1 MAQQWLS
8 IVEYARAYN
17 ISDMTIRRRIKT
29 GKLSATLKDGK
40 YFIPVDSEK
49 LPRRDGD
56 TPSFPNSS
64 PPLPSANGVTVGSP
78 TDSSHPPES
87 SHHQP
92 NPFPA
97 HYIQSAQAGSS
108 HNSPFTSPALSSSPP
123 PSSTPVPPPAATS
136 SNPISIS
143 TSTSHSLAE
152 SSSSWSPART
162 NDTRPASAP
171 DSSQLPKNLTSPLNQ
186 NPAATVNI
194 HAAKLL
200 SFCEDFIQQA
210 KLQQQ
215 EVTKSYE
222 NKLLYLE
229 KSLEFKEA
237 KITELQQ
244 KIEDLELLIKIF
256 EAKTAS
262 ESVPTT
268 TPAASRGENLRSS
281 HFS

>member
-1 MAQQWLS
+1 MN
-8 IVEYARAYN
+8 V
-17 ISDMTIRRRIKT
+17 
-29 GKLSATLKDGK
+29 
-40 YFIPVDSEK
+40 
-49 LPRRDGD
+49 
-56 TPSFPNSS
+56 
-64 PPLPSANGVTVGSP
+64 
-78 TDSSHPPES
+78 
-87 SHHQP
+87 
-92 NPFPA
+92 
-97 HYIQSAQAGSS
+97 
-108 HNSPFTSPALSSSPP
+108 
-123 PSSTPVPPPAATS
+123 
-136 SNPISIS
+136 
-143 TSTSHSLAE
+143 
-152 SSSSWSPART
+152 
-162 NDTRPASAP
+162 
-171 DSSQLPKNLTSPLNQ
+171 
-186 NPAATVNI
+186 

-215 EVTKSYE
+215 ELTKSYE

-262 ESVPTT
+262 ESAPAT